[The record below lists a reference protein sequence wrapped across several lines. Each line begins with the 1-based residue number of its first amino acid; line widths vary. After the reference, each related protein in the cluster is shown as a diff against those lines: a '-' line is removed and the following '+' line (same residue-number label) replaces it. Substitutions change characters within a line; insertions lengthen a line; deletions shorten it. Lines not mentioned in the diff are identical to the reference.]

1 MIAPA
6 NQNPGLL
13 EYASV
18 RMALS
23 HASTYALQA
32 TLLLAKSPTGIPVP
46 CRQLAREGKMPERF
60 LIQILRRLV
69 RAHIL
74 RSTFGVAGGYYLARP
89 PRQISL
95 DDIVAAAD
103 LPTPR
108 KSARRTPISP
118 AVNDRIA
125 ETLVAAADCVR
136 GEFRKLTLDTLLEI
150 KSPAHASGA

>member
-6 NQNPGLL
+6 NRNAGSP
-13 EYASV
+13 EYAAV

-23 HASTYALQA
+23 HSSTYALHA
-32 TLLLAKSPTGIPVP
+32 TLLLAKSPPGISIS
-46 CRQLAREGKMPERF
+46 CKQLAREGQMPERF

-74 RSTFGVAGGYYLARP
+74 RSTFGVTGGYYLARP

-103 LPTPR
+103 LPTSR
-108 KSARRTPISP
+108 KPARRTPRRP
-118 AVNDRIA
+118 
-125 ETLVAAADCVR
+125 
-136 GEFRKLTLDTLLEI
+136 
-150 KSPAHASGA
+150 